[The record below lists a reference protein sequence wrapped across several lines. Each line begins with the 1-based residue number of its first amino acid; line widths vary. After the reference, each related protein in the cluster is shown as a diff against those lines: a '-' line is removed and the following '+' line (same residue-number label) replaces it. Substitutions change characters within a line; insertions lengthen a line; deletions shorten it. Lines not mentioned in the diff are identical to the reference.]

1 MLTINVNIALVPL
14 WWWVA
19 ITAKWFGRDNMPRLG
34 ATPEALEAMSKTF
47 ALQGQAAQTMKSAL
61 DTQVQQIP
69 DVWSGGNAEKF
80 KASWE
85 TYKKTFDNL
94 QRDLEEA
101 QRGIQKQ
108 KTALLA
114 TMGGGG

>member
-1 MLTINVNIALVPL
+1 
-14 WWWVA
+14 
-19 ITAKWFGRDNMPRLG
+19 MPKLG

-47 ALQGQAAQTMKSAL
+47 AVQGQAAQTMKSAL
-61 DTQVQQIP
+61 DAQVQQIP
-69 DVWSGGNAEKF
+69 DVWNGGNAEKF
-80 KASWE
+80 KASWDA
-85 TYKKTFDNL
+85 YKKTFDNL

-108 KTALLA
+108 KSALLA